1 MDHRDPFMV
10 ADLGVLAS
18 RHRAF
23 CQALPRVSPFY
34 AVKCNSSVWVLRVL
48 DTLGTGFDCASQVE
62 LDQVLGLGVAPSRII
77 YANPCKPVSHI
88 QYAARHGVRL
98 LTFDSEEELTKVAQH
113 YPGARLV
120 LRLLTEDSESIFP
133 LSAKFGASLEACER
147 LLKSAR
153 DLGLAVVG
161 TSFHVGSN
169 CRTPHSFRQAIADCR
184 RVFEMGRA
192 FGHDMSLLDIGGG
205 FPGGEGCEPQFE
217 EMARVIN
224 AALAQD
230 FPEGSGVEIIAEPGR
245 FYAASVCM
253 AAINII
259 AKKAVLESGGR
270 RKLLYY
276 LNDGHYGIFRLFLR
290 EPAPSTP
297 IVVKRESQ
305 VPSVPAS
312 VNWQSWNVLLE
323 YELHEGGE
331 LCSDPPL
338 FPCTLYGPTCD
349 AFDKLFQEEVQL
361 PELDVGDWLVFPS
374 MGAYTSSM
382 SSTFNGF
389 PPASTYYAMEPEL
402 REPAGDGTL
411 GWEVVVEML
420 QTPCLLL
427 LMRLSP
433 IPSLCNGPP
442 RPPESAPLSQHQW
455 DLPASLD

>member
-1 MDHRDPFMV
+1 HDLEPVTLCFRARFPISKMVVPIVLTTLSCHESEDHRDPFMV

-34 AVKCNSSVWVLRVL
+34 AVKCSSSVWVLRVL

-98 LTFDSEEELTKVAQH
+98 LTFDSAEELTKMAQH

-133 LSAKFGASLEACER
+133 LSAKFGASLDVCER

-230 FPEGSGVEIIAEPGR
+230 FPEGIGVEIIAEPGR

-253 AAINII
+253 AAVNII

-297 IVVKRESQ
+297 IVVK
-305 VPSVPAS
+305 
-312 VNWQSWNVLLE
+312 
-323 YELHEGGE
+323 E

-349 AFDKLFQEEVQL
+349 AFDKLFREEVQL
-361 PELDVGDWLVFPS
+361 PELDVGACW
-374 MGAYTSSM
+374 GRH
-382 SSTFNGF
+382 
-389 PPASTYYAMEPEL
+389 L
-402 REPAGDGTL
+402 RLGGGGGDAPDS
-411 GWEVVVEML
+411 VVCPRGD
-420 QTPCLLL
+420 TWGG
-427 LMRLSP
+427 RG
-433 IPSLCNGPP
+433 GPP
-442 RPPESAPLSQHQW
+442 QGWARGLGASEVTRQISRFKIVY
-455 DLPASLD
+455 LPKWT

>member
-1 MDHRDPFMV
+1 MEGSVEGSGTSTPPGKPKESQGPPGSVWPKELIALEPGESAWQVALKKIQELSDSDHRDPFMV

-34 AVKCNSSVWVLRVL
+34 AVKCSSSVWVLRVL

-98 LTFDSEEELTKVAQH
+98 LTFDSAEELTKMAQH

-133 LSAKFGASLEACER
+133 LSAKFGASLDVCER

-230 FPEGSGVEIIAEPGR
+230 FPEGIGVEIIAEPGR

-253 AAINII
+253 AAVNII
-259 AKKAVLESGGR
+259 AKKAVLESGVWASR

-290 EPAPSTP
+290 EPAP
-297 IVVKRESQ
+297 I
-305 VPSVPAS
+305 PALCS
-312 VNWQSWNVLLE
+312 LQ
-323 YELHEGGE
+323 E

-349 AFDKLFQEEVQL
+349 AFDKLFREEVQL

-389 PPASTYYAMEPEL
+389 PPASTYYTMEPEL
-402 REPAGDGTL
+402 R
-411 GWEVVVEML
+411 
-420 QTPCLLL
+420 C
-427 LMRLSP
+427 S
-433 IPSLCNGPP
+433 
-442 RPPESAPLSQHQW
+442 PPEVQRGL
-455 DLPASLD
+455 